1 MGTINP
7 DTPLHDPDYDIA
19 VRDPEAAARGL
30 AIIQQLLDEGEE
42 AQERKDLRVGE
53 EVRTL
58 LRDTLSGLHPADT
71 FLKRSHWMSVS
82 SSGTACARAETV
94 RSLSR

>member
-42 AQERKDLRVGE
+42 AQERKEIGRASCRERVFCWG
-53 EVRTL
+53 
-58 LRDTLSGLHPADT
+58 
-71 FLKRSHWMSVS
+71 
-82 SSGTACARAETV
+82 
-94 RSLSR
+94 